1 VADPTISGGSERQLT
16 FTVPAT
22 LDSAERVSHA
32 VMQWLREKGKSAA
45 DELQA
50 GSDVFQR
57 FSAYVMDRTG
67 RSTRVQCQISCN
79 PEGGIDVALSDAA

>member
-1 VADPTISGGSERQLT
+1 LT

-32 VMQWLREKGKSAA
+32 VMQWLRDKGKSAA

-57 FSAYVMDRTG
+57 FSAYVMDRAS
-67 RSTRVQCQISCN
+67 RSARVHCRISCN
-79 PEGGIDVALSDAA
+79 PDGGIDVALTDAA

>member
-1 VADPTISGGSERQLT
+1 VADPTVSGDSERQLT

-32 VMQWLREKGKSAA
+32 VMQWLRDKGKSAA

-57 FSAYVMDRTG
+57 FSAYVIDHAG
-67 RSTRVQCQISCN
+67 RSARVHCSISCN
-79 PEGGIDVALSDAA
+79 SDGGIDVALSEAV